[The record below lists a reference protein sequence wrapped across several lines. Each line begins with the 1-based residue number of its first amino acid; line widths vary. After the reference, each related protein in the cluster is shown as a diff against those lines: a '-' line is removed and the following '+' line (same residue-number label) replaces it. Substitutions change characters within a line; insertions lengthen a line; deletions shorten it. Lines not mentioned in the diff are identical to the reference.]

1 MDIEKIILQICET
14 LKQGSDLIA
23 GLDPEIYRSRDQRL
37 CISGVGA
44 HFRHI
49 LDFYE
54 CALSGY
60 RSCIDYNNRKRDT
73 LIENSR
79 ETAVSGIRST
89 MKELGS
95 RVGKIDGNLPV
106 KVLAADSSPDGNVI
120 SSTVGRE
127 LQYLLD
133 HTIHHYAI
141 IAIILKAQ
149 NIPVPEEFGVAPST
163 LKYWESTGR
172 LKASLQEAEKQ

>member
-1 MDIEKIILQICET
+1 
-14 LKQGSDLIA
+14 
-23 GLDPEIYRSRDQRL
+23 
-37 CISGVGA
+37 
-44 HFRHI
+44 
-49 LDFYE
+49 
-54 CALSGY
+54 
-60 RSCIDYNNRKRDT
+60 
-73 LIENSR
+73 
-79 ETAVSGIRST
+79 

-149 NIPVPEEFGVAPST
+149 SITVPEEFGVAPST

-172 LKASLQEAEKQ
+172 LKAPLTEAEKQ